1 MIERMPRSTSRRAL
15 RHDVRDGLVRSL
27 LEREYAPGDRL
38 IEMHIAKEYGT
49 SQGPVRE
56 ALRELEILGFV
67 RSEPNRGTY
76 VREAWQRGM
85 LELYEVRAALEEF
98 ATRTATPV
106 LQADTSTLWDAID
119 GMAQSAERGDVKG
132 VVDQS
137 ERFHRVILE
146 ASGNQLLAN
155 VWSGLGITDHTELT
169 MVALPI
175 DLAMVAEVHKPIVRA
190 IEAGDIERACREARA
205 HQAFFEDAMAAE
217 THAEPVHPEPAQ
229 RSEAQGSSEKT
240 SITS

>member
-1 MIERMPRSTSRRAL
+1 MPKTIRRAL
-15 RHDVRDGLVRSL
+15 RHDVRDGLVRSIL
-27 LEREYAPGDRL
+27 AGEYAPGDRL

-98 ATRTATPV
+98 ATRSATPV
-106 LQADTSTLWDAID
+106 LQADTSILWDAID
-119 GMAQSAERGDVKG
+119 EMAQAAERGDVKG
-132 VVDQS
+132 VVDHS
-137 ERFHRVILE
+137 ERFHRTILE

-155 VWSGLGITDHTELT
+155 VWGGLGITDHTELT
-169 MVALPI
+169 MLTVPI
-175 DLAMVAEVHKPIVRA
+175 DLAEVAESHKPIVRA
-190 IEAGDIERACREARA
+190 IEAGDVELACREARE
-205 HQAFFEDAMAAE
+205 HQSFFEEAMVAE
-217 THAEPVHPEPAQ
+217 THAEPVQPAQ
-229 RSEAQGSSEKT
+229 RSEAQGSSVKT

>member
-1 MIERMPRSTSRRAL
+1 
-15 RHDVRDGLVRSL
+15 VRSI
-27 LEREYAPGDRL
+27 LEGEYAPGDRL
-38 IEMHIAKEYGT
+38 IEMHIAREYGT

-98 ATRTATPV
+98 ATRSATPV
-106 LQADTSTLWDAID
+106 LQEDTSMLWDAID
-119 GMAQSAERGDVKG
+119 GMARAAERGDVKG
-132 VVDQS
+132 VVEHS
-137 ERFHRVILE
+137 ERFHRTILE

-155 VWSGLGITDHTELT
+155 VWGGLGITDHTELT
-169 MVALPI
+169 MVTVPI
-175 DLAMVAEVHKPIVRA
+175 DLAEVAESHKPIVRA
-190 IEAGDIERACREARA
+190 IEAGDVELACREARE
-205 HQAFFEDAMAAE
+205 HQSFFEEAMVAE
-217 THAEPVHPEPAQ
+217 THAEPVQPAQ
-229 RSEAQGSSEKT
+229 RSDAQGSSVKT

>member
-1 MIERMPRSTSRRAL
+1 MRSILA
-15 RHDVRDGLVRSL
+15 G
-27 LEREYAPGDRL
+27 EYAAGDRL

-106 LQADTSTLWDAID
+106 LREDTPALWEAIE
-119 GMAQSAERGDVKG
+119 GMAQAAERGDVKG
-132 VVDQS
+132 VVDHS
-137 ERFHRVILE
+137 ERFHRVIVE
-146 ASGNQLLAN
+146 ASGNLLLAN
-155 VWSGLGITDHTELT
+155 VWSGLSITDHTELT

-190 IEAGDIERACREARA
+190 IEAGDVELACREARR
-205 HQAFFEDAMAAE
+205 HQVFFAEAMAEE
-217 THAEPVHPEPAQ
+217 THAEPVQPQ
-229 RSEAQGSSEKT
+229 RSEAQGSSVKT
-240 SITS
+240 STTS

>member
-1 MIERMPRSTSRRAL
+1 
-15 RHDVRDGLVRSL
+15 VRSI
-27 LEREYAPGDRL
+27 LEGEYAPGDRL
-38 IEMHIAKEYGT
+38 IEMHIAREYGT

-98 ATRTATPV
+98 ATRSATPV
-106 LQADTSTLWDAID
+106 LQEDTSMLWDAID
-119 GMAQSAERGDVKG
+119 GMARAAERGDVKG
-132 VVDQS
+132 VVEHS
-137 ERFHRVILE
+137 ERFHRSILE

-155 VWSGLGITDHTELT
+155 VWGGLGITDHTELT
-169 MVALPI
+169 MVTVPI
-175 DLAMVAEVHKPIVRA
+175 DLAEVAESHKPIVRA
-190 IEAGDIERACREARA
+190 IEAGDVELACREARE
-205 HQAFFEDAMAAE
+205 HQSFFEEAMVAE
-217 THAEPVHPEPAQ
+217 THAEPVQPAQ
-229 RSEAQGSSEKT
+229 RSDAQGSSVKT